1 LLILNSE
8 WLENDYNWN
17 SKNMKLLETDDSD
30 DELIDKLFYDLE
42 MTKYILE
49 EIRIARMDRIGNDM
63 IQEKI
68 DKLIQD
74 ASYLKKF
81 ADFKKEIKNLRVEKK
96 LLIEKSQ
103 SLTEKIDQFNNN
115 IVHDESNKQ
124 HNSLIQDIKYQI
136 REINNKKLDLIREK
150 KAQIQEINS
159 NEKMILDNK
168 KQNEEFDQL
177 KHHLKLINKYYLLF
191 IHWKFRDD
199 AYHECDKNKREFE
212 AEMNKLN
219 YDIEF
224 KNRSLDDCKSK
235 IEEYMIFRKK
245 YDEKSAEINLYQL
258 YVQIMNYNGLPYEML
273 KTYLPLIEA
282 DTNQILHSM
291 VGFSIEFM
299 FYDEAL
305 VDEQKGKN
313 MKSNMGSV
321 NINICYQNMKPYN
334 ASLASGFERFII
346 GLAIRMTLGSI
357 SLTAKPNFLIIDEG
371 WSCLDSENLNNVGT
385 IMNYIKSQY
394 EHVIIIS
401 HLDELKNQADYS
413 ISIDRKNG
421 YSKIDT
427 SRMILKK

>member
-1 LLILNSE
+1 
-8 WLENDYNWN
+8 
-17 SKNMKLLETDDSD
+17 
-30 DELIDKLFYDLE
+30 
-42 MTKYILE
+42 
-49 EIRIARMDRIGNDM
+49 
-63 IQEKI
+63 
-68 DKLIQD
+68 
-74 ASYLKKF
+74 
-81 ADFKKEIKNLRVEKK
+81 
-96 LLIEKSQ
+96 
-103 SLTEKIDQFNNN
+103 
-115 IVHDESNKQ
+115 
-124 HNSLIQDIKYQI
+124 
-136 REINNKKLDLIREK
+136 
-150 KAQIQEINS
+150 
-159 NEKMILDNK
+159 
-168 KQNEEFDQL
+168 
-177 KHHLKLINKYYLLF
+177 
-191 IHWKFRDD
+191 
-199 AYHECDKNKREFE
+199 
-212 AEMNKLN
+212 
-219 YDIEF
+219 
-224 KNRSLDDCKSK
+224 
-235 IEEYMIFRKK
+235 
-245 YDEKSAEINLYQL
+245 
-258 YVQIMNYNGLPYEML
+258 ML